1 MNLAYNEKRD
11 VEYSSSD
18 IKEDSGHVRV
28 TATEVDDAL
37 RQTMKQAPAEPLTPE
52 AALKLRRKIDR
63 HLLPLMMILYWVQF
77 MDKTTLGNS
86 AILGIRT
93 DTHLNANHNWLGT
106 IFYIAYLVFEYPQ
119 NLALQRFP
127 VGKWMSINITCWGIA
142 LTFHAACKSFGGLMA
157 CRIILGICEGSI
169 TAGFMITTSMFYTRS
184 EQSLRV
190 GYWFLMNGTAQIISG
205 FLSFGV
211 LHIETR
217 GFAPWQW
224 FFIITGAITLATAAA
239 YFMWFPD
246 SPATAWFLS
255 PEERVMAIERIKV
268 NQTGVENKVWKK
280 DQFIEALMDYK
291 TWLFALFSCLGTVP
305 NSLTNQRSIIINSFG
320 FTVLQTTLLACVDGV
335 VEIITIYTGVLLAS
349 KWKDGRGY
357 VAALYFVPN
366 ILGSVLINTLPWS
379 NQIGLLFSLW
389 ITGVGT
395 TGFVLSLG
403 WVTAVVAGHTKRI
416 TVQAIM
422 LSAYCVGNLV
432 GPQMWQE
439 KYKPRNR
446 IPWAII
452 TACYVLCPLTLLTLR
467 FLLAHENKKRDAEP
481 KADET
486 NDAYIEEVLEDGTR
500 VERKIDKAFLDL
512 TDIQNR
518 EFRYVL

>member
-1 MNLAYNEKRD
+1 MDLPYDEKRD
-11 VEYSSSD
+11 IKRPSSD
-18 IKEDSGHVRV
+18 IKKDSGHVRV

-37 RQTMKQAPAEPLTPE
+37 RQTMGQAPKEPITPE
-52 AALKLRRKIDR
+52 IALKLRRKIDR

-93 DTHLNANHNWLGT
+93 DAHLSANHNWLGT
-106 IFYIAYLVFEYPQ
+106 IFYIAYLAFEYPQ

-169 TAGFMITTSMFYTRS
+169 TAGFMITTSMFYTRA

-211 LHIETR
+211 LHIETH
-217 GFAPWQW
+217 GFASWQW
-224 FFIITGAITLATAAA
+224 FFIITGVITLATAVA

-246 SPATAWFLS
+246 SPATAWFLT
-255 PEERVMAIERIKV
+255 PEERAMAIERIKV

-280 DQFIEALMDYK
+280 DQFIEALTDYK
-291 TWLFALFSCLGTVP
+291 TWLFALFSCLGTIP

-320 FTVLQTTLLACVDGV
+320 FSTLQTTLLACVDGV

-366 ILGSVLINTLPWS
+366 ILGSVLMNTLPWS

-403 WVTAVVAGHTKRI
+403 WMTAVVAGHTKRI
-416 TVQAIM
+416 T
-422 LSAYCVGNLV
+422 
-432 GPQMWQE
+432 
-439 KYKPRNR
+439 
-446 IPWAII
+446 
-452 TACYVLCPLTLLTLR
+452 YV
-467 FLLAHENKKRDAEP
+467 
-481 KADET
+481 
-486 NDAYIEEVLEDGTR
+486 IVS
-500 VERKIDKAFLDL
+500 
-512 TDIQNR
+512 
-518 EFRYVL
+518 